1 MMPKIRTASPKT
13 KSLRARVARNLR
25 SAREAQ
31 NLSQENLAELAE
43 LHRTY
48 ISSVERC
55 ERNVTLET
63 VERLALA
70 LKLDPLELLRE
81 GK

>member
-1 MMPKIRTASPKT
+1 MMPKIKTASLKT
-13 KSLRARVARNLR
+13 KSLRVRVAHNLR